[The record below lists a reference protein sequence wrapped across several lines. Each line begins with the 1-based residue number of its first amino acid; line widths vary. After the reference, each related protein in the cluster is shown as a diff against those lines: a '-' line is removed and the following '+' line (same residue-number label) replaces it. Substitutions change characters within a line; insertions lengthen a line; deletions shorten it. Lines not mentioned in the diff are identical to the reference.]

1 MPSGISFSGRILL
14 CLNNL
19 CDPPISSIIDSCV
32 YRTSNASLIIHL
44 IVDVYEYPP
53 LLGRSP
59 FSIHFRNRLP
69 PVFSR
74 CFIDNSDTHFGIV
87 TATDHVGR
95 SRCFIYCCYGRC
107 YPILRCRQSKLSYRG
122 GATDLT
128 RFIHIAYSSLGEM
141 FQGCV
146 IFDCRIFVARVN
158 GTSNATTTDVLRLD
172 STERQRSFQNRLHRR
187 NGS

>member
-107 YPILRCRQSKLSYRG
+107 YPILRCRQSNLSYRG
-122 GATDLT
+122 GYGFNTFHT
-128 RFIHIAYSSLGEM
+128 HSIQQSLGN
-141 FQGCV
+141 V
-146 IFDCRIFVARVN
+146 
-158 GTSNATTTDVLRLD
+158 SRLC
-172 STERQRSFQNRLHRR
+172 NL
-187 NGS
+187 